1 MFDALS
7 KIGEIITAILGF
19 FQGIIDTVSSFISS
33 VSAWWDSVLV
43 ILQAMPASILTI
55 CIAAFALLVAF
66 IVIELLRDFL

>member
-7 KIGEIITAILGF
+7 KIGEIFTTIFEF

-33 VSAWWDSVLV
+33 VTSWWDSVLV
-43 ILQAMPASILTI
+43 ILGALPPAILGI
-55 CIAAFALLVAF
+55 CVAAFALLVAF